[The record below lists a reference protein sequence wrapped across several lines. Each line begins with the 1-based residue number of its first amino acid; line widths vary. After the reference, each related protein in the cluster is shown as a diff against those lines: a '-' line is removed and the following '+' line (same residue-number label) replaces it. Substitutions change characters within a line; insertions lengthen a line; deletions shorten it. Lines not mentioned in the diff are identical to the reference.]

1 RRMRYLRI
9 PVRRVLDVLNSSF
22 SASWVFTKDSLET
35 SPSERQ
41 HVRRRGKVIF
51 WGTHACAHDAPCP
64 SQGAREVGMD
74 EETTRPLIQSWSA
87 ILYLRFLLK
96 DQGPVLDASDVQG
109 RATGSA
115 KRCPSFDSPSY
126 FSCCF
131 RASTRRRD
139 SPTSPRVF
147 LKRGGS
153 VDSPFQGEILFL
165 CVPDVYDVL
174 RASSVGAPCSATR
187 WHRIRASRARERPP
201 SASPWLSQRYE
212 SSNFYLGAHAHE
224 FR

>member
-1 RRMRYLRI
+1 RVLLSDVGAAAATAAHRHALPRDVTKSPSFALGNRHHAGRRAADRAGSLAQGRR
-9 PVRRVLDVLNSSF
+9 VRSVQAATRVITGRVLDVLNSSF
-22 SASWVFTKDSLET
+22 SASWVFTKDTLET

-41 HVRRRGKVIF
+41 HVRRRGKFLGYSCNAATLCVLR
-51 WGTHACAHDAPCP
+51 HVPAHM
-64 SQGAREVGMD
+64 R
-74 EETTRPLIQSWSA
+74 RPPTPPVLECNPIPTLFA
-87 ILYLRFLLK
+87 
-96 DQGPVLDASDVQG
+96 QGPVLDASDVQG

-115 KRCPSFDSPSY
+115 KRCPSFDSPSD

-165 CVPDVYDVL
+165 
-174 RASSVGAPCSATR
+174 
-187 WHRIRASRARERPP
+187 
-201 SASPWLSQRYE
+201 
-212 SSNFYLGAHAHE
+212 
-224 FR
+224 